1 MIEILALFSF
11 VLMLGLVLLAKDWAA
26 AYRTRRRRRYLDAL
40 MGRLE
45 GRPLGEANAALG
57 EPTEL
62 AAGSEGRLLS
72 VWKDP
77 AAGGI
82 PEAAELVIVTIVSD
96 AEGRIT
102 KAAWESR

>member
-1 MIEILALFSF
+1 
-11 VLMLGLVLLAKDWAA
+11 
-26 AYRTRRRRRYLDAL
+26 
-40 MGRLE
+40 
-45 GRPLGEANAALG
+45 LG